1 MEPQQPQ
8 PQPTTPEGQ
17 IPVTGPYSQQ
27 PSSTQPALPQQP
39 LAPQTGEMNPF
50 TGSINRKS
58 YLIWNVG
65 LTIVY
70 CLIHFSLNSAKALVA
85 YYVIAGI
92 FGLLLIVRRL
102 QNTGLNMLLLLSL
115 LLPLANIIFLISL
128 FFIPPRQTSPNLS
141 GINTAG
147 PSTSTASNGFKIAMG
162 IVLGVFLLI
171 VIAVVIGLSH

>member
-1 MEPQQPQ
+1 MEPQQSL
-8 PQPTTPEGQ
+8 PQPTDQEGQ
-17 IPVTGPYSQQ
+17 RPATSPYSQQ
-27 PSSTQPALPQQP
+27 PTSQQSVLPQQP
-39 LAPQTGEMNPF
+39 LAPHTGEVNPF
-50 TGSINRKS
+50 TGSINRKTF
-58 YLIWNVG
+58 LIWNIA

-70 CLIHFSLNSAKALVA
+70 YLIHFSLNSAKALIT

-115 LLPLANIIFLISL
+115 LLPLANIIFIISL

-141 GINTAG
+141 GINTAVSG
-147 PSTSTASNGFKIAMG
+147 TSAASTGFKIAMG

-171 VIAVVIGLSH
+171 VIAVLVGLSH